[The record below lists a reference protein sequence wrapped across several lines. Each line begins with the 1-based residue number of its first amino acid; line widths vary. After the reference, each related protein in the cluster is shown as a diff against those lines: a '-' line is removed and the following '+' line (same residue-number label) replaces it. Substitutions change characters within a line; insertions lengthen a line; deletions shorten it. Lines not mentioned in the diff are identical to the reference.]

1 MVGNHYRARAR
12 RDKHKVLLFI
22 IGHYAQRSRNRDC
35 VEKRKETEVRDLI
48 WFVLFVLTLC
58 LFGFNVDRT
67 KKENIK
73 LEFEKSEIISRIES
87 EILYRDSII
96 KTWEDHAIR
105 MKRIMGVSDT
115 SGTWSYKNKVLNPL

>member
-1 MVGNHYRARAR
+1 M
-12 RDKHKVLLFI
+12 
-22 IGHYAQRSRNRDC
+22 
-35 VEKRKETEVRDLI
+35 EKRKETEVRDLI

>member
-1 MVGNHYRARAR
+1 
-12 RDKHKVLLFI
+12 
-22 IGHYAQRSRNRDC
+22 

>member
-1 MVGNHYRARAR
+1 M
-12 RDKHKVLLFI
+12 
-22 IGHYAQRSRNRDC
+22 
-35 VEKRKETEVRDLI
+35 TDLI
-48 WFVLFVLTLC
+48 WFVLFVLTFC
-58 LFGFNVDRT
+58 LFGFNAGRT

-105 MKRIMGVSDT
+105 MKRIIGVSDT
-115 SGTWSYKNKVLNPL
+115 SGTWSYKNKVLNPFHL